1 MATSLRGDGRARHRY
16 DLDGEGELA
25 QQFDPLA
32 FVHDA
37 DETSRGR
44 HEYFFPGQRCA
55 AALDQA
61 PVVVGLVGAV
71 HVEVQRAALTQGRHL
86 ESEAVQQIGGRLRAG
101 SDGRDPVADF
111 REEGDELV
119 GGAARA
125 HAQAAILADVLN
137 RGPRGMALGRQRC
150 LFVGL
155 FRSQSAIPSLRMQR
169 NRSRVSSRLPPLYG
183 AVTSPWGRGRPALN
197 HRRNSWT
204 RLSVITASTGTSV
217 SFASSCP
224 TRWKS

>member
-1 MATSLRGDGRARHRY
+1 MQTNRREDATRIFSPVSA
-16 DLDGEGELA
+16 A
-25 QQFDPLA
+25 
-32 FVHDA
+32 
-37 DETSRGR
+37 
-44 HEYFFPGQRCA
+44 A

-111 REEGDELV
+111 REQGDELV

-125 HAQAAILADVLN
+125 HAQAAIVADVLN
-137 RGPRGMALGRQRC
+137 RGPRGMALGRRRC

-169 NRSRVSSRLPPLYG
+169 NRPRCLPAAAIIWSEGLPWERLPPG
-183 AVTSPWGRGRPALN
+183 DEGVPPS
-197 HRRNSWT
+197 
-204 RLSVITASTGTSV
+204 ITAE
-217 SFASSCP
+217 
-224 TRWKS
+224 TRGSAFP